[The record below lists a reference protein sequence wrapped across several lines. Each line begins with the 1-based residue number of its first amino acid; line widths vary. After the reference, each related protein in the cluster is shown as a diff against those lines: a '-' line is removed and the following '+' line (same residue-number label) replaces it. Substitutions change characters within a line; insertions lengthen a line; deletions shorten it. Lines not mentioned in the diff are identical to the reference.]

1 MAFFNVSNHP
11 SNKWSE
17 AQKAAALALTD
28 GEIID
33 VPFPNVPPTASEED
47 VDKLADEITSKI
59 GYGHVAMVQGEFSLT
74 FKVTS
79 RLKNRGVTVVVA
91 TTERNSKETVQADG
105 TVKKETVFD
114 FCQFRR
120 VLP

>member
-1 MAFFNVSNHP
+1 MTFFNVSNHP

-47 VDKLADEITSKI
+47 VDKLADEITGKI
-59 GYGHVAMVQGEFSLT
+59 GPGHVAMVQGEFSLT
-74 FKVTS
+74 FKATS
-79 RLKNRGVTVVVA
+79 KLKSRGVTVVVA
-91 TTERNSKETVQADG
+91 TTERNSKETVQPDG
-105 TVKKETVFD
+105 TVKKETVFE
-114 FCQFRR
+114 FCRFRR

>member
-1 MAFFNVSNHP
+1 MTFFNVSNHP
-11 SNKWSE
+11 HNKWSE

-47 VDKLADEITSKI
+47 VDKLADEITNKI
-59 GYGHVAMVQGEFSLT
+59 GHGHVAMVQGEFSLT
-74 FKVTS
+74 FKATTN
-79 RLKNRGVTVVVA
+79 LKNRGVTVVVA
-91 TTERNSKETVQADG
+91 TTERNSKETVQPDG
-105 TVKKETVFD
+105 TVKKETVFE
-114 FCQFRR
+114 FCRFRR